1 MKTLLVLLLSFFI
14 GLLVCLIYENKINDE
29 YNTEAVVISKASG
42 MNEGKYNYVKFI
54 LAVHPI
60 DKRFTDCD
68 IDVSLATYSKTD
80 VGDRIICKLP
90 STADTENTRELFQF
104 GVLFCAAMCIILLV
118 AIALALGIDKN

>member
-14 GLLVCLIYENKINDE
+14 GLLVCLIYENKIEDE

-68 IDVSLATYSKTD
+68 IDVSLATYSQTEI
-80 VGDRIICKLP
+80 GDRIICELP
-90 STADTENTRELFQF
+90 PTADTENTRELFQF
-104 GVLFCAAMCIILLV
+104 GVMFCAGMCIILLV
-118 AIALALGIDKN
+118 TIAFVLWIDEN